1 MKPIVDP
8 DDFPATRKCTYLDA
22 ANVALMYRG
31 AEKAIIDW
39 QKDVAENG
47 SMNFDESA
55 EATVFDELH
64 IAAARLFNTEPED
77 IAAGSSAT
85 ELLSSL
91 AWAITPGPDTNIVST
106 DIVFPST
113 IYPWRRV
120 ANHTN
125 CEIRFAQGRNSYVN
139 PDDIIQLID
148 KNTAVVCISHVE
160 YSGGQRFDLANFA
173 EATHAQGALF
183 VVDVTQSAGAIPI
196 DAPGCG
202 IDALV
207 CAGYKWLCGP
217 FGAAVMYLAPHLQT
231 ELEPGLV
238 GFRSH
243 EDMWDLQAD
252 RLEFPKTAK
261 RFEFSTMAFGCA
273 IGLTRSIEFLLDV
286 GIERIVMYNKYLGD
300 LLIQGLEERD
310 LEIISPRGDTERSS
324 IIAARFPGK
333 DAAEVARKLKGA
345 QVMVSCRKDFVRFS
359 PHLYNQAGD
368 IEKALEHI
376 DEICSASGHKRGV
389 R

>member
-64 IAAARLFNTEPED
+64 IVAARLFNTEPED

-91 AWAITPGPDTNIVST
+91 AWAITPGPGTNIVST
-106 DIVFPST
+106 DIVFPSA

-160 YSGGQRFDLANFA
+160 YSGGQRFDLAKLA
-173 EATHAQGALF
+173 EATHGQGALF
-183 VVDVTQSAGAIPI
+183 VLDATQSAGAIPI

-207 CAGYKWLCGP
+207 CSGYKWLCGP

-243 EDMWDLQAD
+243 KDMWDLQAD

-310 LEIISPRGDTERSS
+310 LEIISPRGDTERSP

-333 DAAEVARKLKGA
+333 DPAEVARKLKEA

-376 DEICSASGHKRGV
+376 DEICSTSGHKL
-389 R
+389 